1 MQTTDLKSIFEN
13 LRTEANKVLVGL
25 EGPFE
30 LLVVALLSN
39 GHVLLEG
46 VPGTAKTLMAKTL
59 SFMVQAQFTRVQFT
73 PDLMPRIFWGPV
85 CSI

>member
-1 MQTTDLKSIFEN
+1 MNPTDLKNIFQE

-25 EGPFE
+25 EEPFE
-30 LLVVALLSN
+30 LLAIALFTG

-59 SFMVQAQFTRVQFT
+59 RIIRRVGREAVLRHASRQEG
-73 PDLMPRIFWGPV
+73 PCGPLLM
-85 CSI
+85 